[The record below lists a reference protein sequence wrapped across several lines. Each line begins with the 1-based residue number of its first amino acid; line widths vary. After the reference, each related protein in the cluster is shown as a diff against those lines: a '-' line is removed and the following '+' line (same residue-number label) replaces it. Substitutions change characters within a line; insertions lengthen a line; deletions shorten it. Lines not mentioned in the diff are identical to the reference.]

1 MTTRAAAMVD
11 LDRLTPREEQCLRDV
26 ADGLTS
32 KQIGRRRTM
41 SPRTA
46 DTRAFQSARSA
57 GSANPSRIIEAL
69 RLIAVTTS
77 FSPAPPAAIAV
88 TSA

>member
-1 MTTRAAAMVD
+1 MSQAGRMTTRAAAMVD

-46 DTRAFQSARSA
+46 DTHIYNALKKLGLRDRE
-57 GSANPSRIIEAL
+57 EA
-69 RLIAVTTS
+69 
-77 FSPAPPAAIAV
+77 AAL
-88 TSA
+88 